1 VCALTEASDSRQS
14 TYENDTAV
22 VTQQKVFIV
31 AEHSVGEATV
41 VVKSVEREVQ
51 SVLRKP

>member
-1 VCALTEASDSRQS
+1 VRSLTEACDSRQG
-14 TYENDTAV
+14 TYEHDTAV
-22 VTQQKVFIV
+22 VTQQKVFVV